1 MRGIAVGTN
10 ARQPS
15 LADVPTS
22 AEAGLPEFQLQ
33 GWNALFVPKGTPTA
47 IMAKLN
53 AALRTGVVNP
63 DYLKRLDDLGAVRPT
78 DEEMTPEYVRQFVPR
93 EVEKFRKMLL
103 EKK

>member
-15 LADVPTS
+15 LSEVPTS
-22 AEAGLPEFQLQ
+22 AEAGLPAFQLQ
-33 GWNALFVPKGTPTA
+33 GWNALFAPKGTPEA

-53 AALRTGVVNP
+53 AALRTGVVNAG
-63 DYLKRLDDLGAVRPT
+63 YLKRLDELGAVRPT
-78 DEEMTPEYVRQFVPR
+78 DEEMTPDYVRQFIPR
-93 EVEKFRKMLL
+93 EVEKFRQMLT